1 MKLSDVICGVP
12 ISAGEQEEAKRR
24 RELRIRQFLEE
35 GPICLIRL
43 TLNIIGPV
51 KSFPM
56 ALDAFH
62 EGVCAIRRELSSFS
76 FERLDCSP
84 GAIPDGSPAVKP
96 GDHPGGEPGETSRD
110 GAGFVF
116 REFKENTGAEGY
128 FLLFEKSG
136 TAGLVKAVKKRMISI
151 EENHPLGRLFNIDV
165 FSPDG
170 NPISRGLLGLG
181 SRSCLVC
188 GEPAASCIE
197 KRAHSTELILWR
209 TVQILNDFF
218 RGKAAD
224 LAAACAV
231 RALLYEVSATPK
243 PGLVDRNNS
252 GSHQDMD
259 FFTFLDSS
267 AALIPWFRD
276 FFCIGWDHASDPE
289 PLLFS
294 RLRFAG
300 KRAEEQMFSATGGVN
315 THKGLA
321 FSFAVLCGALGQI
334 HARRPLPLDGTQV
347 IDACRKL
354 GRCALDDFQK
364 TGEKEPQGE
373 PSETNGEQCRRR
385 YGLLG
390 ARGEAAAGFPSALR
404 YGLPVLK
411 KRLAKGDPLNDAAVF
426 SLLSLIASVDDT
438 NMIHRGGFAAAQ
450 DRKKEAMRL
459 LSQLTNENFHDA
471 LNALDSS
478 YIRENL
484 SPGGCADLLAVSL
497 MLCFLEQSG
506 LVDAFY

>member
-76 FERLDCSP
+76 CEAS
-84 GAIPDGSPAVKP
+84 
-96 GDHPGGEPGETSRD
+96 GETGRD
-110 GAGFVF
+110 GI
-116 REFKENTGAEGY
+116 RPNYWEFKENTGAEGY

-136 TAGLVKAVKKRMISI
+136 SEGLAKTVKKRMISI

-170 NPISRGLLGLG
+170 NLISRGLLGLG

-315 THKGLA
+315 THKGLV

-364 TGEKEPQGE
+364 TGEKEPQGGQR
-373 PSETNGEQCRRR
+373 ETNGEQCRRR

-459 LSQLTNENFHDA
+459 LSQLTNENFSDT